1 VFLQTGEIQAVARCD
16 GRAALC
22 ELDCYELAQNF
33 GDTLRRHPEHYHRK
47 AQRGQEGNQAGAG
60 IASAHDRVS
69 FKHKITPADLA
80 LDDLP
85 RGMFLDRIEGALV
98 EDYAEQPGE
107 EAQCVARFAAGAVSK
122 QYRLAGSR
130 LTAAWGFG
138 GGRPATF
145 STELN
150 IAMPSCDGPA
160 GRYIVAGRIPGGF
173 GQPLDEQDVRELL
186 LDDEHMGGGIRVT
199 AWPPA
204 RIRARPLHTVS
215 QSEDGFE
222 KIMQC
227 ATLMLEWR
235 PREQGADPVVELE
248 IYRKGAR
255 Q

>member
-1 VFLQTGEIQAVARCD
+1 
-16 GRAALC
+16 LC
-22 ELDCYELAQNF
+22 ELDSYELAQNF
-33 GDTLRRHPEHYHRK
+33 GDTLRRHREHYHRK
-47 AQRGQEGNQAGAG
+47 AQRGPGNDQAGAG

-69 FKHKITPADLA
+69 FKHDIRPADLA
-80 LDDLP
+80 LDELP
-85 RGMFLDRIEGALV
+85 RGMFLDRIDGVLV
-98 EDYAEQPGE
+98 GDYAEQPGGE
-107 EAQCVARFAAGAVSK
+107 EAQCAARFAAGAVSK

-130 LTAAWGFG
+130 LSAAWSFG
-138 GGRPATF
+138 GGRPSGF

-186 LDDEHMGGGIRVT
+186 LDDEHLGGGIRVM

-227 ATLMLEWR
+227 AMLILEWR

-248 IYRKGAR
+248 IYRKGAK